1 MADIKE
7 IGGTVGKA
15 GDAAWRELT
24 KQRSR
29 IAMFVDANPR
39 KTAAGIM
46 VAGPLA
52 VWKAVEIVASFL

>member
-1 MADIKE
+1 MDMKNAASA
-7 IGGTVGKA
+7 VAGKVV
-15 GDAAWRELT
+15 DT
-24 KQRSR
+24 RSWLAR
-29 IAMFVDANPR
+29 LVDANPR